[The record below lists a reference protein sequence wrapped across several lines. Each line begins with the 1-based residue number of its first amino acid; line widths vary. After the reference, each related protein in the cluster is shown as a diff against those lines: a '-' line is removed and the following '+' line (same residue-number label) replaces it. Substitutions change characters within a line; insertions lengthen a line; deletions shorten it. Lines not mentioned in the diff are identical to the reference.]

1 MSSEQNPRQ
10 SRYRKGRYTVE
21 ERNIIEPFKDAFRS
35 PQESKAGRLEIL
47 KHDILPA
54 IFNYWQSIDGVHFAE
69 EESRKR
75 AKVSY
80 QACSTL
86 HCIIDH
92 IARN

>member
-21 ERNIIEPFKDAFRS
+21 EWNIIELFKDAFRS
-35 PQESKAGRLEIL
+35 QESKASWLEIL
-47 KHDILPA
+47 KRDILPA

-86 HCIIDH
+86 YY
-92 IARN
+92 